1 MFVHA
6 CHTSRNVVCIFFL
19 ASCYVQTMQR
29 IKKEGK
35 EIVGKHVSIKHKTF
49 MSSQLTS
56 EEEAIFIEYEVE
68 FPFFKLIY

>member
-1 MFVHA
+1 MQA
-6 CHTSRNVVCIFFL
+6 
-19 ASCYVQTMQR
+19 MQR

-56 EEEAIFIEYEVE
+56 EGEAIFIEYEVD